1 MSIFSF
7 GEAFFRSLNGKLYS
21 AGRKEMNIFLK
32 YIKDG
37 KKLDMLLSNIG
48 GPQQSMSCAIK
59 KKSQLLVSL

>member
-1 MSIFSF
+1 
-7 GEAFFRSLNGKLYS
+7 
-21 AGRKEMNIFLK
+21 MNIFLK

-59 KKSQLLVSL
+59 KKVNFWFHYNQY

>member
-1 MSIFSF
+1 
-7 GEAFFRSLNGKLYS
+7 
-21 AGRKEMNIFLK
+21 MNIFLK

-59 KKSQLLVSL
+59 KKKSTFGFTIINIDE